1 MTPLWRAR
9 VPAGLWPEGLCPT
22 LDAYTVGQKSKLLIL
37 SECQMSKLRRQEERE
52 QIRTATEKI
61 LSDIFTCFVFK
72 YSDRKQSVKL
82 LLGKHELA

>member
-1 MTPLWRAR
+1 MTPLWRARDRRAR

-61 LSDIFTCFVFK
+61 KHCLIFSRVLCLNILTE
-72 YSDRKQSVKL
+72 SSQ
-82 LLGKHELA
+82 